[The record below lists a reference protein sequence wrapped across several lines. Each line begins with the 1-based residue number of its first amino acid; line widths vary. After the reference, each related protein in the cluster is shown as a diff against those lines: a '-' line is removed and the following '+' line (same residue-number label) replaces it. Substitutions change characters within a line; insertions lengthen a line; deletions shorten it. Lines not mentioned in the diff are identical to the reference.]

1 MAIGE
6 ICNREVVVV
15 QADTPVSE
23 AAGLMRQ
30 HHVGDLVVVRESGG
44 RNEPIGIVTD
54 RDLVVEVM
62 AAELNPATLAVGDI
76 MGRELVKV
84 KEDAGVFESIRYM
97 RDHGVRRMPVVDARG
112 GLAGIITLDDVLAL
126 LAEELAELSRLTERE
141 QKKEA
146 GSRR

>member
-15 QADTPVSE
+15 QANTPVSE
-23 AAGLMRQ
+23 AARLMRQ

-76 MGRELVKV
+76 MGLDLVKV
-84 KEDAGVFESIRYM
+84 KEDTGVFESIRDM
-97 RDHGVRRMPVVDARG
+97 RDHGVRRLPVVDARG
-112 GLAGIITLDDVLAL
+112 ALAGIITLDDVLAL
-126 LAEELAELSRLTERE
+126 LAEEMAELSRLTERE
-141 QKKEA
+141 QKKET

>member
-15 QADTPVSE
+15 QAGTPVSE
-23 AAGLMRQ
+23 AAMLMRQ
-30 HHVGDLVVVRESGG
+30 HHVGDLVVVREYSG

-62 AAELNPATLAVGDI
+62 AAELDPAILTVNDI
-76 MGRELVKV
+76 MGQELVKV

-112 GLAGIITLDDVLAL
+112 GLAGIVTLDDL
-126 LAEELAELSRLTERE
+126 LELLGEELSELSKLTRRE
-141 QKKEA
+141 QTREA
-146 GSRR
+146 GTRR